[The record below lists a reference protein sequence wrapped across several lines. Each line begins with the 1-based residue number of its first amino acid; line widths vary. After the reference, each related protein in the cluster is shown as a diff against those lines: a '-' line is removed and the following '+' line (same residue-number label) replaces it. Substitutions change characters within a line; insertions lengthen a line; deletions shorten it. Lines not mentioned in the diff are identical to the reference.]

1 MRICKRKGIRTLVY
15 HRVTHAHLPQIFSQ
29 PAQLQATW
37 RRRDGPSLIC
47 VCTILTPQPTKALVL
62 PVFYLNELQRHA
74 SNCQSGARDGPLAV
88 LRRRTRHACALQSI
102 STGQCFF
109 PPLQPITQG
118 AGAKAPRWKMAGK
131 LEPLKMEP
139 LEVEE
144 AEEDE
149 GNEGLSQP
157 GQ

>member
-1 MRICKRKGIRTLVY
+1 MPLTANQGLGTARLPSCADAHG
-15 HRVTHAHLPQIFSQ
+15 THAHCRAFLP
-29 PAQLQATW
+29 
-37 RRRDGPSLIC
+37 
-47 VCTILTPQPTKALVL
+47 
-62 PVFYLNELQRHA
+62 A
-74 SNCQSGARDGPLAV
+74 SV
-88 LRRRTRHACALQSI
+88 
-102 STGQCFF
+102 FF
-109 PPLQPITQG
+109 PPLQPVTQG

>member
-1 MRICKRKGIRTLVY
+1 MDTARMRTAEHFY
-15 HRVTHAHLPQIFSQ
+15 P
-29 PAQLQATW
+29 
-37 RRRDGPSLIC
+37 
-47 VCTILTPQPTKALVL
+47 
-62 PVFYLNELQRHA
+62 PVF
-74 SNCQSGARDGPLAV
+74 
-88 LRRRTRHACALQSI
+88 
-102 STGQCFF
+102 F
-109 PPLQPITQG
+109 PLQPITQS

-144 AEEDE
+144 AEEGE